1 MIYHL
6 LSIGNKRLLSLAKL
20 SSLKGRASRWQP
32 VPASAYRDPTVKT
45 PCLLPA
51 HGPSKDNIGVLPL
64 RIVSALYYW
73 RWCVPCTVLAVQHQ
87 RPQSNQTH
95 VPSSGKMTRNKHH
108 LQPCKPQ
115 PIMSLEHYKE
125 STGKGIC
132 RPIALLVIS
141 PRMPGGTTSG
151 LLPVCVI

>member
-51 HGPSKDNIGVLPL
+51 HGPSKDNIGVLPS
-64 RIVSALYYW
+64 RIVSALYYR
-73 RWCVPCTVLAVQHQ
+73 RWHTPCTVLAAE
-87 RPQSNQTH
+87 RRLPQSQQTH
-95 VPSSGKMTRNKHH
+95 APAPGKTIRIKRH
-108 LQPCKPQ
+108 LQPIKSQ
-115 PIMSLEHYKE
+115 QTRNLLEREYV
-125 STGKGIC
+125 G
-132 RPIALLVIS
+132 PLAL
-141 PRMPGGTTSG
+141 
-151 LLPVCVI
+151 